1 MKMRACWHS
10 SHQFHCSTRRSSWLT
25 SIYRRSLMPS
35 IWLIG
40 THSLTDGRG
49 CCPSLSFWPFLSW
62 VSYPPERPDFLMN
75 RRRRP
80 GASSAEA
87 QLFCG
92 IFSFFPSRPVC
103 CPDINLASRV
113 YQPLLFRNIVF
124 FGRILSLLF

>member
-87 QLFCG
+87 QLRSEEHTSELQSLMRISYAVFC
-92 IFSFFPSRPVC
+92 
-103 CPDINLASRV
+103 L
-113 YQPLLFRNIVF
+113 QKQNIT
-124 FGRILSLLF
+124 ISTYTD

>member
-87 QLFCG
+87 PLLCC
-92 IFSFFPSRPVC
+92 IFSFFFFPEPSGLQRGHEWSFSC
-103 CPDINLASRV
+103 
-113 YQPLLFRNIVF
+113 
-124 FGRILSLLF
+124 